1 MFIIRLMFI
10 LACIALIISGA
21 LYFLTGDKRYLKYV
35 WNVLKFA
42 VVLVALFGTLIVAER
57 LLLVGI

>member
-42 VVLVALFGTLIVAER
+42 VVLMALFGTLIVAER

>member
-21 LYFLTGDKRYLKYV
+21 LYFLTGDKRYFKYV